1 MHGVRGGLE
10 PDSGNPTVR
19 DHWGALGN
27 TTMEELGT
35 RSTIERVETE
45 TLFLR
50 CCAPSFYPD
59 RSCVKTPK
67 SHQRELVD
75 GSDSAYKGIG
85 FRNLGIPPT
94 GSWWMVQIQPVHV
107 EGP

>member
-59 RSCVKTPK
+59 SA
-67 SHQRELVD
+67 
-75 GSDSAYKGIG
+75 GS
-85 FRNLGIPPT
+85 
-94 GSWWMVQIQPVHV
+94 MVPIIDWG
-107 EGP
+107 EINIAAG

>member
-1 MHGVRGGLE
+1 MHSVRGGLE

-59 RSCVKTPK
+59 RSCDCEQDP
-67 SHQRELVD
+67 
-75 GSDSAYKGIG
+75 
-85 FRNLGIPPT
+85 PPT
-94 GSWWMVQIQPVHV
+94 RDGTTCSIAQSYYLPSSFCSSVTISSGFQ
-107 EGP
+107 